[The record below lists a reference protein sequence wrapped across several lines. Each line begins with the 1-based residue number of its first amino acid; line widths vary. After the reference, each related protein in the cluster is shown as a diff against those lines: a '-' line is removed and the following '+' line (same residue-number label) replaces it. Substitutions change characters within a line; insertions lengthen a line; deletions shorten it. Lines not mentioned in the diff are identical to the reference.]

1 MRARPL
7 LPRLAGGSSLLTR
20 PLVWYLPW
28 PPLIKAHGRFQ
39 GPNSVSPT
47 ADLRDRGHCPSLPPA
62 PKPRPRPKS
71 APGTARGFPPQGRG
85 WQAGGALPPQALASR
100 PSRMVKGLPQMLFL
114 GQDYRTPLSAKV
126 FSSWDF
132 CIQGK
137 GATSIKK
144 HEISNEFKVCASVR
158 CVCKCAECIQCV
170 YTCVR
175 TRGYSRRQQL
185 QM

>member
-1 MRARPL
+1 MGASRVQTLCHQLQTSGTGAT
-7 LPRLAGGSSLLTR
+7 A
-20 PLVWYLPW
+20 
-28 PPLIKAHGRFQ
+28 PP
-39 GPNSVSPT
+39 SP
-47 ADLRDRGHCPSLPPA
+47 
-62 PKPRPRPKS
+62 PRPETKAEAKVCPRDCQGLPT
-71 APGTARGFPPQGRG
+71 PGPSHGRG
-85 WQAGGALPPQALASR
+85 WQAGGAPPPQALASR